1 MKVSQQVQ
9 AIFNAAYNEAKLR
22 GHEYLTPEHILYASL
37 SFEQVRSILTACD
50 ADIDHIQLGMEAY
63 FEQKIPAVKNQEPI
77 QTAGFQSV
85 IERAV
90 LQSQG
95 AGKAEVGIPE
105 ILVSLFDEER
115 NYSAYYLRK
124 AGVSR
129 LHLLEVI
136 SHGFDVDLSDAPADS
151 TPSEEAGAADA
162 GQFPGSD
169 EEDEDEE
176 AGGRQKP
183 RATVRAGALDRFTTD
198 LTKAAREG
206 KLEPV
211 IGREAEIE
219 RTIQVLCRRLKN
231 NPIHVGDAGVGKTA
245 ITEGLAQRIVEGKVP
260 PRLRDYTIYSLDMGS
275 IIAGTKFRG
284 DFEERIK
291 RIIDELL
298 KKEKTILFIDEIHTI
313 VGAGAVSGGSMDAS
327 NLLKPAL
334 TSGKL
339 RCIGSTTYDE
349 YNKFFDK
356 DRALSRRFQKIDIV
370 EPTVGEAVE
379 ILKGLRPKYEEY
391 HNVTYSD
398 EAIELAAK
406 LSAQFITERRLP
418 DKAID
423 VIDEAGAW
431 ARIQAYKVAR
441 VQSEGEPEA
450 AQAKKPD
457 TAGVDDANADIA
469 NAVKAGAVGAD
480 AEATRTLAIGRPEI
494 ETVVARIARI
504 PEKSVT
510 QGERDRLATLE
521 ADLKACVFGQDSAV
535 EAVARAVKRG
545 RAGFRAADKPVAN
558 FLFVGPT
565 GVGKTELARRLADTL
580 GVALHR
586 FDMSEYQEKHTVSR
600 LIGSPPGYV
609 GYEEGGLL
617 TDAIRK
623 TPHAVVLLDEIE
635 KAHPDVYNILLSI
648 MDYATLTDNQ
658 GRKADFRNVVLIMT
672 SNAGARD
679 IGKPMIGFGERAFTE
694 AAIDDAVQKAFTPEF
709 RNRLDAVVR
718 FGRLPQNIIERIVIK
733 ALDDF
738 RAQLVEKKVTLQT
751 TDACIKR
758 LAELGYSNEFG
769 ARNVN
774 RVVED
779 KVKTWFVD
787 EVLFGRLKDGGTV
800 RADVRDGQIV
810 MELA

>member
-1 MKVSQQVQ
+1 MKVNQQVQ

-37 SFEQVRSILTACD
+37 SFEQVRSILAACD
-50 ADIDHIQLGMEAY
+50 ADIEHIKVGMEAY
-63 FEQKIPAVKNQEPI
+63 FEQKIPAVKDQEPI

-95 AGKAEVGIPE
+95 SGKSEVGIPE

-115 NYSAYYLRK
+115 NYSAYYMRK
-124 AGVSR
+124 AGVNR

-136 SHGFDVDLSDAPADS
+136 SHGLDVDLSEVAND
-151 TPSEEAGAADA
+151 EAGATD
-162 GQFPGSD
+162 GSATGGPFSAPDDD
-169 EEDEDEE
+169 EEDDE
-176 AGGRQKP
+176 AGARQKP
-183 RATVRAGALDRFTTD
+183 RSTVKAGALEKFTTD
-198 LTKAAREG
+198 LNKAAREG
-206 KLEPV
+206 RLEPV
-211 IGREAEIE
+211 IGRESEIE
-219 RTIQVLCRRLKN
+219 RTVQVLCRRLKN

-245 ITEGLAQRIVEGKVP
+245 ITEGLAQRIVAGEVP
-260 PRLRDYTIYSLDMGS
+260 PKLRDYTVYSLDMGS

-291 RIIDELL
+291 RVVDELL
-298 KKEKTILFIDEIHTI
+298 KKEKAILFIDEIHTI

-370 EPTVGEAVE
+370 EPSVAEAIE
-379 ILKGLRPKYEEY
+379 ILKGLKPKYEEY
-391 HNVTYSD
+391 HDVVYSD
-398 EAIELAAK
+398 EAIESAAK

-431 ARIQAYKVAR
+431 ARIRAYKA
-441 VQSEGEPEA
+441 EKA
-450 AQAKKPD
+450 APGAAATPD
-457 TAGVDDANADIA
+457 STSTAETSTDATATDRP
-469 NAVKAGAVGAD
+469 
-480 AEATRTLAIGRPEI
+480 AETNGSTETKTLAIGRSEI
-494 ETVVARIARI
+494 EIVVAKIARI

-521 ADLKACVFGQDSAV
+521 ADLKASVFGQDAAV
-535 EAVARAVKRG
+535 ETVAKAVKRG

-623 TPHAVVLLDEIE
+623 SPHAVVLLDEIE

-679 IGKPMIGFGERAFTE
+679 IGKPMIGFGDRAFTE

-718 FGRLPQNIIERIVIK
+718 FGRLPQAVIERIVLK

-738 RAQLVEKKVTLQT
+738 RSQLADKKVTLEA
-751 TDACIKR
+751 TDACVKK
-758 LAELGYSNEFG
+758 LAELGYSDEFG
-769 ARNVN
+769 ARNVG

-779 KVKTWFVD
+779 RIKTWFVD
-787 EVLFGRLKDGGTV
+787 EVLFGRLKDGGAAK
-800 RADVRDGQIV
+800 ADVKDGEIFIDI
-810 MELA
+810 A

>member
-37 SFEQVRSILTACD
+37 SFEQVRSILEACE
-50 ADIDHIQLGMEAY
+50 ADIDHIKVGMESY
-63 FEQKIPAVKNQEPI
+63 FEQKIPAVKDQEPI

-95 AGKAEVGIPE
+95 SGKTEVGIPE

-124 AGVSR
+124 AGVNR

-136 SHGFDVDLSDAPADS
+136 SHGLDVDLSEPDVEESDTAGDDS
-151 TPSEEAGAADA
+151 GDQASAGSRN
-162 GQFPGSD
+162 GGPFSSP
-169 EEDEDEE
+169 EEDDE
-176 AGGRQKP
+176 ADVRQKP
-183 RATVRAGALDRFTTD
+183 RSTVRAGALDKFTTD

-206 KLEPV
+206 RLEPV

-231 NPIHVGDAGVGKTA
+231 NPIHVGDAGKTA
-245 ITEGLAQRIVEGKVP
+245 VTEGLAQRIVDGKVP
-260 PRLRDYTIYSLDMGS
+260 PKIQDYTIYSLDMGS

-291 RIIDELL
+291 RVVDELL
-298 KKEKTILFIDEIHTI
+298 KKEKVILFIDEIHTI

-370 EPTVGEAVE
+370 EPTVGEAIE
-379 ILKGLRPKYEEY
+379 ILKGLKPKYEEY
-391 HNVTYSD
+391 HNVVYSD
-398 EAIELAAK
+398 EAIELAAR

-431 ARIQAYKVAR
+431 ARIRDYKVDTEAKAAGGAT
-441 VQSEGEPEA
+441 EKPEA
-450 AQAKKPD
+450 AEIEAVEA
-457 TAGVDDANADIA
+457 AG
-469 NAVKAGAVGAD
+469 G
-480 AEATRTLAIGRPEI
+480 AEAEAVDPRKTRTLAIGRSEI
-494 ETVVARIARI
+494 EIVVAKIARI

-510 QGERDRLATLE
+510 QGERDRLANLE

-535 EAVARAVKRG
+535 DAVARAVKRG

-565 GVGKTELARRLADTL
+565 GVGKTELAKRLADTL
-580 GVALHR
+580 GVSLHR

-709 RNRLDAVVR
+709 RNRLDAIVR
-718 FGRLPQNIIERIVIK
+718 FGRLPQEIIERIVVK

-738 RAQLVEKKVTLQT
+738 RAQLAEKKVTLEAS
-751 TDACIKR
+751 DACVKR
-758 LAELGYSNEFG
+758 LAELGYSDEFG
-769 ARNVN
+769 ARNVG

-779 KVKTWFVD
+779 RIKTWFVD
-787 EVLFGRLKDGGTV
+787 EVLFGRLKDGGAAK
-800 RADVRDGQIV
+800 ADVRDGEIV
-810 MELA
+810 IDVT

>member
-37 SFEQVRSILTACD
+37 SFEQVRSILEACE
-50 ADIDHIQLGMEAY
+50 ADIEHIKVGMEAY
-63 FEQKIPAVKNQEPI
+63 FEQKIPAVKDQEPI

-95 AGKAEVGIPE
+95 SGKVEVGIPE

-124 AGVSR
+124 AGVNR
-129 LHLLEVI
+129 LHLLEII
-136 SHGFDVDLSDAPADS
+136 SHGLDVDLSEPSNEGGADDTAEGS
-151 TPSEEAGAADA
+151 TG
-162 GQFPGSD
+162 PGPFSPP
-169 EEDEDEE
+169 EDEE
-176 AGGRQKP
+176 GEASSRQKS
-183 RATVRAGALDRFTTD
+183 RSTVKAGALEKFTTD

-211 IGREAEIE
+211 IGRESEIE
-219 RTIQVLCRRLKN
+219 RTVQVLCRRLKN

-245 ITEGLAQRIVEGKVP
+245 ITEGLAQRIVAGKVP
-260 PRLRDYTIYSLDMGS
+260 PKIRDYTIYSLDMGS

-291 RIIDELL
+291 RVVDELL
-298 KKEKTILFIDEIHTI
+298 KKEKVILFIDEIHTI

-339 RCIGSTTYDE
+339 RCIGSTTYEE

-370 EPTVGEAVE
+370 EPTVGEAIE
-379 ILKGLRPKYEEY
+379 ILKGLKPKYEEY
-391 HNVTYSD
+391 HDVSYSD
-398 EAIELAAK
+398 EAIELAVK
-406 LSAQFITERRLP
+406 LSSQFITERRLP

-423 VIDEAGAW
+423 VMDEAGAW
-431 ARIQAYKVAR
+431 VRIRAYKA
-441 VQSEGEPEA
+441 SESLAANAGTGASSVEDSSQDVVVEESIGTPLPPE
-450 AQAKKPD
+450 
-457 TAGVDDANADIA
+457 TAG
-469 NAVKAGAVGAD
+469 
-480 AEATRTLAIGRPEI
+480 TTTLPIGRKEI
-494 ETVVARIARI
+494 EIVVAKIARI

-510 QGERDRLATLE
+510 QGEREKLASIE
-521 ADLKACVFGQDSAV
+521 SDLKAHVFGQDSAV
-535 EAVARAVKRG
+535 DAVARAVKRG
-545 RAGFRAADKPVAN
+545 RAGFRAPDKPVAN

-694 AAIDDAVQKAFTPEF
+694 AAIDDAIQKAFTPEF

-718 FGRLPQNIIERIVIK
+718 FGRLPEPVIERIVIK

-738 RAQLVEKKVTLQT
+738 RAQLSDKKVTLEAS
-751 TDACIKR
+751 DACVKR
-758 LAELGYSNEFG
+758 LSELGYSDEFG
-769 ARNVN
+769 ARNVS

-779 KVKTWFVD
+779 KIKTWFVD
-787 EVLFGRLKDGGTV
+787 EVLFGRLKDGGAA
-800 RADVRDGQIV
+800 RADVKDGEIV
-810 MELA
+810 IEMA

>member
-37 SFEQVRSILTACD
+37 SFEQVRTILTACD

-124 AGVSR
+124 AGVNR

-136 SHGFDVDLSDAPADS
+136 SHGFDVDLSDAPPDS
-151 TPSEEAGAADA
+151 ASSEEAGAADA
-162 GQFPGSD
+162 GPFSGPD
-169 EEDEDEE
+169 EDDEDEE
-176 AGGRQKP
+176 ASGRQKA
-183 RATVRAGALDRFTTD
+183 RTTVRAGALDRFTTD

-219 RTIQVLCRRLKN
+219 RSIQVLCRRLKN

-245 ITEGLAQRIVEGKVP
+245 ITEGLAQRIVDGKVP

-298 KKEKTILFIDEIHTI
+298 KKEKVILFIDEIHTI

-379 ILKGLRPKYEEY
+379 ILKGLRSKYEEY

-431 ARIQAYKVAR
+431 ARIQAYKIAR
-441 VQSEGEPEA
+441 VASEATAAAGTDV
-450 AQAKKPD
+450 AQA
-457 TAGVDDANADIA
+457 DAAATD
-469 NAVKAGAVGAD
+469 G
-480 AEATRTLAIGRPEI
+480 AEADNEASRTLAIGRPEI

-521 ADLKACVFGQDSAV
+521 TDLKASVFGQDSAV
-535 EAVARAVKRG
+535 EAVAKAVKRG

-635 KAHPDVYNILLSI
+635 KAHPAVYNILLSI

-672 SNAGARD
+672 SNAGARE

-718 FGRLPQNIIERIVIK
+718 FGRLPQDIIERIVVK

-738 RAQLVEKKVTLQT
+738 RVQLVEKKVSLET
-751 TDACIKR
+751 TEACVKR
-758 LAELGYSNEFG
+758 LAELGYSDEFG

-787 EVLFGRLKDGGTV
+787 EVLFGRLKDGGAV
-800 RADVRDGQIV
+800 RADVQNGEIV
-810 MELA
+810 MNIV

>member
-50 ADIDHIQLGMEAY
+50 ADIEHIQLGMEAY

-124 AGVSR
+124 AGVNR

-136 SHGFDVDLSDAPADS
+136 SHGFDVDLSDVPPDAV
-151 TPSEEAGAADA
+151 TGEEAENAEGAPFSGPD
-162 GQFPGSD
+162 D
-169 EEDEDEE
+169 DDDDEE
-176 AGGRQKP
+176 AAGRQKT
-183 RATVRAGALDRFTTD
+183 RTTVRAGALDRFTTD

-219 RTIQVLCRRLKN
+219 RSIQVLCRRLKN

-245 ITEGLAQRIVEGKVP
+245 ITEGLAQRIVDGTVP

-298 KKEKTILFIDEIHTI
+298 KKEKAILFIDEIHTI

-441 VQSEGEPEA
+441 VASEAEA
-450 AQAKKPD
+450 APA
-457 TAGVDDANADIA
+457 DAASTDA
-469 NAVKAGAVGAD
+469 AGAD
-480 AEATRTLAIGRPEI
+480 APSAAADGATADSADDGATRTLAIGRPEI

-521 ADLKACVFGQDSAV
+521 TDLKASVFGQDPAV
-535 EAVARAVKRG
+535 EAVAKAVKRG

-580 GVALHR
+580 GVSLHR

-718 FGRLPQNIIERIVIK
+718 FGRLPQEIIERIVIK

-738 RAQLVEKKVTLQT
+738 RVQLVEKKVSLET
-751 TDACIKR
+751 TEACVKR
-758 LAELGYSNEFG
+758 LAELGYSDEFG

-774 RVVED
+774 RVIED

-787 EVLFGRLKDGGTV
+787 EVLFGRLKDGGAV
-800 RADVRDGQIV
+800 RADVEHGEIV
-810 MELA
+810 MSIV

>member
-1 MKVSQQVQ
+1 M
-9 AIFNAAYNEAKLR
+9 
-22 GHEYLTPEHILYASL
+22 
-37 SFEQVRSILTACD
+37 
-50 ADIDHIQLGMEAY
+50 
-63 FEQKIPAVKNQEPI
+63 
-77 QTAGFQSV
+77 
-85 IERAV
+85 
-90 LQSQG
+90 
-95 AGKAEVGIPE
+95 
-105 ILVSLFDEER
+105 
-115 NYSAYYLRK
+115 
-124 AGVSR
+124 
-129 LHLLEVI
+129 
-136 SHGFDVDLSDAPADS
+136 
-151 TPSEEAGAADA
+151 
-162 GQFPGSD
+162 
-169 EEDEDEE
+169 
-176 AGGRQKP
+176 
-183 RATVRAGALDRFTTD
+183 
-198 LTKAAREG
+198 
-206 KLEPV
+206 
-211 IGREAEIE
+211 
-219 RTIQVLCRRLKN
+219 KN

-260 PRLRDYTIYSLDMGS
+260 QSLKDFTIYSLDMGS

-291 RIIDELL
+291 RIVDELL
-298 KKEKTILFIDEIHTI
+298 KKEKAILFIDEIHTI

-334 TSGKL
+334 TSGKI
-339 RCIGSTTYDE
+339 RCIGSTTYEE

-370 EPTVGEAVE
+370 EPSVEEAIE
-379 ILKGLRPKYEEY
+379 ILKGLKAKYEEY
-391 HNVTYSD
+391 HDVVYSD
-398 EAIELAAK
+398 EAIELSAR
-406 LSAQFITERRLP
+406 LSAQFITERHLP

-431 ARIQAYKVAR
+431 ARIRAFKAA
-441 VQSEGEPEA
+441 EAAPEA
-450 AQAKKPD
+450 LAAASREGDELTAENQSGD
-457 TAGVDDANADIA
+457 TVTTTDELVVSSGSSET
-469 NAVKAGAVGAD
+469 K
-480 AEATRTLAIGRPEI
+480 TLAIGRSEI
-494 ETVVARIARI
+494 EIVVAKIARI

-510 QGERDRLATLE
+510 QGEREKLATIE
-521 ADLKACVFGQDSAV
+521 ADLKAKVFGQDSAV
-535 EAVARAVKRG
+535 AMVAKAVKRG
-545 RAGFRAADKPVAN
+545 RAGFRDADKPVAN

-565 GVGKTELARRLADTL
+565 GVGKTELARTLASTM

-718 FGRLPQNIIERIVIK
+718 FGRLPQDVIERIVEK
-733 ALDDF
+733 SLNDF
-738 RAQLVEKKVTLQT
+738 RDQLADKKVTLET
-751 TDACIKR
+751 SEACIKH
-758 LAELGYSNEFG
+758 LAELGYSDEFG

-779 KVKTWFVD
+779 KIKTWFVD
-787 EVLFGRLKDGGTV
+787 EVLFGRLKDGGV
-800 RADVRDGQIV
+800 AKAGLKDGEIV
-810 MELA
+810 IEMA

>member
-1 MKVSQQVQ
+1 MKVSKLVQ
-9 AIFNAAYNEAKLR
+9 AIFNAAYNEAKLK

-37 SFEQVRSILTACD
+37 SFDQVRAILLACD
-50 ADIDHIQLGMEAY
+50 ADIEHIKQGMESY
-63 FEQKIPAVKNQEPI
+63 FEQKIPSVKDQEPI

-85 IERAV
+85 IERAIG
-90 LQSQG
+90 QSQN
-95 AGKAEVGIPE
+95 AGKKEVGVSELI
-105 ILVSLFDEER
+105 VSLFDEER
-115 NYSAYYLRK
+115 NYSAYYMRK
-124 AGVSR
+124 SGINR

-136 SHGFDVDLSDAPADS
+136 SHGDMADS
-151 TPSEEAGAADA
+151 AYSTNQAENEHGDEQSYQAQPFSEPDA
-162 GQFPGSD
+162 EQD
-169 EEDEDEE
+169 Q
-176 AGGRQKP
+176 AQGRQHQ
-183 RATVRAGALDRFTTD
+183 ANSGLRAGALEKFTTN
-198 LTKAAREG
+198 LSKLAEEG

-211 IGREAEIE
+211 IGREQEIE

-260 PRLRDYTIYSLDMGS
+260 PKLAGFTIYSLDMGS
-275 IIAGTKFRG
+275 LLAGTKFRG

-291 RIIDELL
+291 RVVDELL
-298 KKEKTILFIDEIHTI
+298 KKEKAILFIDEIHSI
-313 VGAGAVSGGSMDAS
+313 VGAGAVSSGSMDAS

-370 EPTVGEAVE
+370 EPTLGEAIE
-379 ILKGLRPKYEEY
+379 ILKGLQSKYEEY
-391 HNVTYSD
+391 HNVSYQPETL
-398 EAIELAAK
+398 ELSVN
-406 LSAQFITERRLP
+406 LSSQFINERRLP

-423 VIDEAGAW
+423 VMDEAGAW
-431 ARIQAYKVAR
+431 VRIKAFKD
-441 VQSEGEPEA
+441 G
-450 AQAKKPD
+450 
-457 TAGVDDANADIA
+457 TDD
-469 NAVKAGAVGAD
+469 GG
-480 AEATRTLAIGRPEI
+480 TLPVGRPEI
-494 ETVVARIARI
+494 ETVIAKMARI
-504 PEKSVT
+504 PEKSVA
-510 QGERDRLATLE
+510 QDERDRLGRLE
-521 ADLKACVFGQDSAV
+521 PDLQKTVFGQDDAIAAV
-535 EAVARAVKRG
+535 VKAVKRS
-545 RAGFRAADKPVAN
+545 RAGFRSANKPVAN

-565 GVGKTELARRLADTL
+565 GVGKTELTRQLAETL
-580 GVALHR
+580 GIALHR

-635 KAHPDVYNILLSI
+635 KAHPDVYNILLQI

-658 GRKADFRNVVLIMT
+658 GRKADFRNVILIMT

-679 IGKPMIGFGERAFTE
+679 IGKSMIGFGERALTE
-694 AAIDDAVQKAFTPEF
+694 AAVDEAIKKAFTPEF

-718 FGRLPQNIIERIVIK
+718 FGRLPREIIERIVVK
-733 ALDDF
+733 AIDEF
-738 RAQLVEKKVTLQT
+738 REQLGDKKVSL
-751 TDACIKR
+751 DVDEACIAK
-758 LAELGYSNEFG
+758 LAELGYSDEFG

-779 KVKTWFVD
+779 LIKSWFVD
-787 EVLFGRLKDGGTV
+787 EVLFGRLKNGGKAQASLKDGTIQI
-800 RADVRDGQIV
+800 DVV
-810 MELA
+810 

>member
-1 MKVSQQVQ
+1 MKVNQQVQ

-37 SFEQVRSILTACD
+37 SFEQVRSILEACD
-50 ADIDHIQLGMEAY
+50 ADIEHIKVGMESY
-63 FEQKIPAVKNQEPI
+63 FEQKIPAVKDQEPI

-95 AGKAEVGIPE
+95 AGKSEVGIPE

-124 AGVSR
+124 AGVNR

-136 SHGFDVDLSDAPADS
+136 SHG
-151 TPSEEAGAADA
+151 
-162 GQFPGSD
+162 SD
-169 EEDEDEE
+169 EDYGADGDLDSPDDSAAGPFSSPDEDDDEDGSE
-176 AGGRQKP
+176 ARQKP
-183 RATVRAGALDRFTTD
+183 RSTVKAGALEKFATD

-206 KLEPV
+206 RLEPV
-211 IGREAEIE
+211 IGREQEIE
-219 RTIQVLCRRLKN
+219 RTVQVLCRRLKN

-260 PRLRDYTIYSLDMGS
+260 PKLRDYTIYSLDMGS

-284 DFEERIK
+284 DFEDRVK
-291 RIIDELL
+291 RVVDELL
-298 KKEKTILFIDEIHTI
+298 KKDKAILFIDEIHTI

-339 RCIGSTTYDE
+339 RCIGSTTYEE

-370 EPTVGEAVE
+370 EPTVGEAIE
-379 ILKGLRPKYEEY
+379 ILKGLRPKYEAY
-391 HNVTYSD
+391 HDVTYSD
-398 EAIELAAK
+398 EALELAAR

-423 VIDEAGAW
+423 VLDEAGAW
-431 ARIQAYKVAR
+431 ARIRAYK
-441 VQSEGEPEA
+441 A
-450 AQAKKPD
+450 ASAEQ
-457 TAGVDDANADIA
+457 GSLDASA
-469 NAVKAGAVGAD
+469 NDAVGS
-480 AEATRTLAIGRPEI
+480 EARATETLAIGRGEI
-494 ETVVARIARI
+494 ETVVAKIARI
-504 PEKSVT
+504 PEKSVSQT
-510 QGERDRLATLE
+510 ERDRLATLE
-521 ADLKACVFGQDSAV
+521 ADLKASVFGQDAAV
-535 EAVARAVKRG
+535 EAVAKAVKRG
-545 RAGFRAADKPVAN
+545 RAGFRAPDKPVAN

-694 AAIDDAVQKAFTPEF
+694 AAIDEAVQKAFTPEF

-718 FGRLPQNIIERIVIK
+718 FGKLPREVIERIVAK

-738 RAQLVEKKVTLQT
+738 RAQLSEKRVTLEAT
-751 TDACIKR
+751 EACVKR
-758 LAELGYSNEFG
+758 LAELGYSDEFG
-769 ARNVN
+769 ARNVG
-774 RVVED
+774 RVVEE
-779 KVKTWFVD
+779 KVKSWFVD
-787 EVLFGRLKDGGTV
+787 EVLFGGLKDGGAAL
-800 RADVRDGQIV
+800 ADVEDGGIV
-810 MELA
+810 IKTL